1 MFALGIS
8 MSDED
13 FLEFKVAGGAA
24 AQTLGLVNAIF
35 VQRRTGRP
43 FKIRY
48 FPHSTG
54 TYWPFAVG
62 FLLHDWELIDSDS
75 KIRGFKPS
83 EELPVGKIIR
93 DHPLEKRF
101 LSWERL
107 LKWIRALG
115 MEFHIKKLLG
125 EIALESKP
133 ERLSQIDMKIHRVS
147 GGYVPILDVA
157 VMRELDTRFRVA
169 RGEKSPFS
177 KGNTKDYI
185 ALHYRIGD
193 KRAKFTHDK
202 DFGGDG
208 IFDPESFREILNELT
223 LHDTLKLYVVSDEP
237 FVAQKLLLEAGIEA
251 NLFEDIHDIWTDLY
265 HLSQAK
271 ILLGSWSQ
279 VSQLAAICVSNNGG
293 QSYLPQSTQAGTTA
307 SWKIPNTDFF
317 NPKYLREDH
326 EIYRADF
333 SLDQNAHK
341 GYTQKS

>member
-1 MFALGIS
+1 
-8 MSDED
+8 MSEED

-35 VQRRTGRP
+35 VQGRTGRP
-43 FKIRY
+43 FKVRY

-62 FLLHDWELIDSDS
+62 FLLHDGELIDSDS
-75 KIRGFKPS
+75 RIRGFEPP
-83 EELPVGKIIR
+83 EQLPVGKIIR

-115 MEFHIKKLLG
+115 MEFHIKKFRG

-133 ERLSQIDMKIHRVS
+133 ERLNQIDMKIKRVS

-157 VMRELDTRFRVA
+157 VMRELDTRFRA
-169 RGEKSPFS
+169 AQKENSPFS
-177 KGNTKDYI
+177 KGNTKEYV

-193 KRAKFTHDK
+193 KRAIFASDNA
-202 DFGGDG
+202 FGGSHG
-208 IFDPESFREILNELT
+208 IFDPDSFRAILDELN
-223 LHDTLKLYVVSDEP
+223 LNDSLELYVVSDEP
-237 FVAQKLLLEAGIEA
+237 LVAQQLLAEVGIRA

-271 ILLGSWSQ
+271 ILIGSWSQ

-293 QSYLPQSTQAGTTA
+293 QSYLPQSIQAGTKT

-317 NPKYLREDH
+317 DPKYLREDH
-326 EIYRADF
+326 GIYRADF
-333 SLDQNAHK
+333 NLDQNAHK
-341 GYTQKS
+341 GYTKKN